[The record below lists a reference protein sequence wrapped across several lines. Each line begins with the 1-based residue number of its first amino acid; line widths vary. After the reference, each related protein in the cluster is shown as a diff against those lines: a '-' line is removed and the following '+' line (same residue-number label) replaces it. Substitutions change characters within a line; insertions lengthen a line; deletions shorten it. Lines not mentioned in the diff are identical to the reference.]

1 MGYYLW
7 DVIQSSQNEIAP
19 LINNNRGLLL
29 VSASVIDCFSCFE
42 FHINHIKD
50 ISENAV
56 PVIVYSPG
64 LSEFIASYINNAQVV
79 YVDNDEYDSPLLSY
93 GLLISYVDYNGK
105 ILLTDV
111 ADPTNY
117 DKSEHF
123 YNRLERFLK

>member
-1 MGYYLW
+1 L
-7 DVIQSSQNEIAP
+7 
-19 LINNNRGLLL
+19 
-29 VSASVIDCFSCFE
+29 SASLIDCFSCFE

-50 ISENAV
+50 ISEEDV
-56 PVIVYSPG
+56 PVIIYSPG
-64 LSEFIASYINNAQVV
+64 LSEFIASYLNNTQMVSIE
-79 YVDNDEYDSPLLSY
+79 NDEYESPLLSY

-105 ILLTDV
+105 ILFTDV